1 MAALRRQ
8 RPRQL
13 IADRLRRFRLAAGI
27 TQEEAAKR
35 IRIARSQWCLIETG
49 QQSIPAERLV
59 DFAALV
65 KATPNDL
72 LGVDATEAQ
81 AA

>member
-1 MAALRRQ
+1 MASLRR
-8 RPRQL
+8 RAPRQH
-13 IADRLRRFRLAAGI
+13 IANRLRRFRLAAGI

-49 QQSIPAERLV
+49 QQSIPAERIV
-59 DFAALV
+59 DFADLV
-65 KATPNDL
+65 KVSVNDL
-72 LGVDATEAQ
+72 LGVSAPEAQ